1 MNERTFTSGPLRLA
15 TGVELLTGPDN
26 VPLLHIA
33 ERQIHI
39 RLGATAVEILRLLD
53 GRRTIKQEEIYIHL
67 KGRYHLGEKKLRRLL
82 TSFLTGL
89 DQLGALAHGKR

>member
-1 MNERTFTSGPLRLA
+1 MNERTFTSGPLTLA
-15 TGVELLTGPDN
+15 AGVELLAGPDN

-33 ERQIHI
+33 ERQIHV

-53 GRRTIKQEEIYIHL
+53 DRRTVKPDDIYIYL
-67 KGRYHLGEKKLRRLL
+67 KGRNHLGEKRMRRLL

-89 DQLGALAHGKR
+89 DQLGALAHGKP

>member
-1 MNERTFTSGPLRLA
+1 MNERTFTSGPLSLA
-15 TGVELLTGPDN
+15 PGVELLTGPDN

-67 KGRYHLGEKKLRRLL
+67 KGRYHLGEMKLRRLL

-89 DQLGALAHGKR
+89 DQLGALSGGK

>member
-1 MNERTFTSGPLRLA
+1 MSRCFISLSARFTSGWEQPPSKFCA
-15 TGVELLTGPDN
+15 
-26 VPLLHIA
+26 
-33 ERQIHI
+33 
-39 RLGATAVEILRLLD
+39 LLD

-89 DQLGALAHGKR
+89 DQLGALARGKP

>member
-1 MNERTFTSGPLRLA
+1 MNERTFTSGPLSLA
-15 TGVELLTGPDN
+15 AGVQLLTGPDN

-33 ERQIHI
+33 ERQIHV

-53 GRRTIKQEEIYIHL
+53 DRRTIRAEDLYIHL
-67 KGRYHLGEKKLRRLL
+67 RGRYHLGEKRLRRLL

-89 DQLGALAHGKR
+89 DQLGALAHWKP